1 MSETKTSLCDD
12 YDDGDV
18 DDGDD
23 GDCGVDGDDGDDGV
37 DGDGND
43 SYLVFIMPASWLEC
57 MGSTNQHSGLL
68 RLGDHADVVLALR
81 LVG

>member
-1 MSETKTSLCDD
+1 MSASKTSLCDD
-12 YDDGDV
+12 DDDDGDEDDCDD

-23 GDCGVDGDDGDDGV
+23 DDGDGDDR
-37 DGDGND
+37 
-43 SYLVFIMPASWLEC
+43 YLVFIMPASWFEC
-57 MGSTNQHSGLL
+57 VGSTNQHSGLL

>member
-1 MSETKTSLCDD
+1 MSASKTSICDED
-12 YDDGDV
+12 GVDGDDD

-23 GDCGVDGDDGDDGV
+23 GD
-37 DGDGND
+37 D
-43 SYLVFIMPASWLEC
+43 SYLVFIMPASWFEC
-57 MGSTNQHSGLL
+57 VGSTNQHSGLL